1 MTRPSL
7 SQQLRSGA
15 AVLAVVAVGLA
26 LALAGSD
33 YGARVSGFP
42 AYAIAVAVAFVTQWA
57 VFVPS
62 FLRQTERF
70 FDLTGSL
77 TFITVTIGMLVLAAP
92 GSRGWL
98 LGAMVMIWAGRL
110 GTFLV
115 SRIRR
120 YGHDDRF
127 DALKPSFLSFLG
139 VWTLQ
144 GLWVSFTA
152 GAAWIAMTSSTRRE
166 IDALA
171 VMGAVVWAAGLVI
184 EIVADEQKRR
194 FKRDAANDGQFIA
207 TGLWSRSRHPNYF
220 GEIVAWL
227 GVAIVAAPAFTG
239 WQWVGVLSPIFVA
252 VLLTRISGVP
262 LLEEKADARWG
273 GQPAYE
279 SYKQR
284 TPVLIPSP
292 REAASDQRTGTS
304 HAA

>member
-1 MTRPSL
+1 MSRPSAG
-7 SQQLRSGA
+7 QQARSA
-15 AVLAVVAVGLA
+15 ASVLAVVAVGVA

-33 YGARVSGFP
+33 QGVRVARVPVF
-42 AYAIAVAVAFVTQWA
+42 AVAVAVAFAIQWA
-57 VFVPS
+57 VFIPS

-77 TFITVTIGMLVLAAP
+77 TFITVTVGVLVVGAP
-92 GSRGWL
+92 DGRGWL
-98 LGAMVMIWAGRL
+98 LGAMVVIWAGRL
-110 GTFLV
+110 GSFLV
-115 SRIRR
+115 GRIRR
-120 YGHDDRF
+120 YGRDDRF

-152 GAAWIAMTSSTRRE
+152 GAAWIAITSSAQPG

-171 VMGAVVWAAGLVI
+171 IGGALVWAAGLVV
-184 EIVADEQKRR
+184 EVVADEQKRR
-194 FKRDAANDGQFIA
+194 FKRDPANDGRFIA

-220 GEIVAWL
+220 GEIVAWV

-239 WQWVGVLSPIFVA
+239 WQWVGVLSPVFVA

-262 LLEEKADARWG
+262 LLEQKADDRWG

-284 TPVLIPSP
+284 TPVLVP
-292 REAASDQRTGTS
+292 RP
-304 HAA
+304 